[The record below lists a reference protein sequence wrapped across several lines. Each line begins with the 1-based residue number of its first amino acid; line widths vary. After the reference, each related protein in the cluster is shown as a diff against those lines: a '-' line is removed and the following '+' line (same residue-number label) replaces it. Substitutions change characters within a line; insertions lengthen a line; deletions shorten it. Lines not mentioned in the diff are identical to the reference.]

1 MKSVPQTF
9 AWSSTTNLESHLMQP
24 AIRRRHA
31 LAFAVPLLAPWVS
44 WAQGDW
50 PQGQTIKVIVPFT
63 PGSGT
68 DVVARLV
75 AEKLGPALNT
85 TVVVDNR
92 PGAGGTLGAALV
104 AKAPAD
110 GTTLLVHSAGHV
122 VNPAMYA
129 NLPYDTLK
137 DFAGVAPLASLPN
150 VLVVAP
156 GKFKDVADLVAQ
168 AKEKPG
174 AFNYASAGNGSAT
187 HMNAEVFRH
196 AAGIQAQHVPFKGT
210 PEAMSETMAGR
221 IDWFFAPMVSCL
233 PLVKD
238 GRLKAL
244 AVGTA
249 RRSSVLPQV
258 PTTVEAGVPNSEY
271 LFWVGMFAPAKVPKP
286 VIERLHAEVAKILT
300 LPDITDRLA
309 KLGAE
314 AMSMSPSAFD
324 QFVADESRKAQQIVH
339 AAGIKAEGK

>member
-1 MKSVPQTF
+1 
-9 AWSSTTNLESHLMQP
+9 MQ
-24 AIRRRHA
+24 RRTHRRHVLA
-31 LAFAVPLLAPWVS
+31 LALAVPLLACPFAS
-44 WAQGDW
+44 RAQGDW
-50 PQGQTIKVIVPFT
+50 PQGQTIKIIVPFT

-68 DVVARLV
+68 DIVARLV
-75 AEKLGPALNT
+75 AEKLGPALNA

-110 GTTLLVHSAGHV
+110 GTTLLVHSAGHL

-137 DFAGVAPLASLPN
+137 DFAGITPLASLPN
-150 VLVVAP
+150 VLVAQP
-156 GKFKDVADLVAQ
+156 GKFKDVRDLVAQ
-168 AKEKPG
+168 AKAKPG
-174 AFNYASAGNGSAT
+174 TFNYASAGNGSAT

-238 GRLKAL
+238 GRLQAL

-249 RRSSVLPQV
+249 RRSAVLPQV

-271 LFWVGMFAPAKVPKP
+271 LFWVGLFAPAKVPKP
-286 VIERLHAEVAKILT
+286 VLDRLHAEVVKILA
-300 LPDITDRLA
+300 LPEVTERLD

-314 AMSMSPSAFD
+314 AMAMAPAAFD
-324 QFVADESRKAQQIVH
+324 QFIIDESRKAQQVVR
-339 AAGIKAEGK
+339 AAGIKADGK